1 MLGVWILAALKPDKT
16 PSTTV
21 WFVEESKTVVVASGP
36 TVSITAAVVSVKSLI
51 SAAVVGVTLVTT
63 STGLLKAILVK
74 TETSSVVIVF
84 TTSAVEGVIV
94 DTASASDG
102 VKSLNTLWVVGVIVE
117 TTATKLGFTRA
128 DIASEVEVIDPTTVT
143 VFKVTSDTAEVNPG
157 VISFITLSVAGVKLV
172 IASTE
177 EVVRALTT
185 LALWKAIEVT
195 AFEVVWAIDD
205 ITETGDTLD
214 TKLAL
219 LVVEVILDTTLVLV
233 WLKPVS
239 TVLGVTAKEV
249 TTGVVNWF
257 ILLIT
262 FALPRFKLLT
272 RFTELVVK
280 ADIALVVVVTILA
293 CCKTDVGTIE
303 TPRLCITLTVEKS
316 LTATTEEFSPK
327 PGREISLIWL
337 PLLFKK
343 FCKLLLHL
351 QLHLFLWHLGQ
362 I

>member
-195 AFEVVWAIDD
+195 ASEVVGVIDD
-205 ITETGDTLD
+205 TTEIDDTPD

-219 LVVEVILDTTLVLV
+219 LLDIVILDKALVV
-233 WLKPVS
+233 AWLIPL
-239 TVLGVTAKEV
+239 TIVLGVTAKEV
-249 TTGVVNWF
+249 TTGVVSWF
-257 ILLIT
+257 MLLII
-262 FALPRFKLLT
+262 FALLKLKLFT
-272 RFTELVVK
+272 MSTELVVK
-280 ADIALVVVVTILA
+280 DDRALVVVVTILA
-293 CCKTDVGTIE
+293 CCITDVGTIE

-316 LTATTEEFSPK
+316 LTATTEEK
-327 PGREISLIWL
+327 LELTE
-337 PLLFKK
+337 LLKTSIFIM
-343 FCKLLLHL
+343 LLSDITWP
-351 QLHLFLWHLGQ
+351 F
-362 I
+362 

>member
-195 AFEVVWAIDD
+195 ASEVVGVIDD
-205 ITETGDTLD
+205 TTEIDDTPD

-219 LVVEVILDTTLVLV
+219 LLDIVILDKALVV
-233 WLKPVS
+233 AWLIPL
-239 TVLGVTAKEV
+239 TIVLGVTAKEV
-249 TTGVVNWF
+249 TTGVVSWF
-257 ILLIT
+257 MLLII
-262 FALPRFKLLT
+262 FALLKLKLFT
-272 RFTELVVK
+272 MFTELVVK
-280 ADIALVVVVTILA
+280 DDRALVVVVTILA
-293 CCKTDVGTIE
+293 CCITDVGTIE